1 MSAPAEQPVNE
12 GDQHCL
18 MAPTVSTLKRAQYL
32 LDKHRGH
39 GFCAAYRTALEYSS
53 EVLGG

>member
-1 MSAPAEQPVNE
+1 MTAPTEQPSLPP
-12 GDQHCL
+12 DQHCL
-18 MAPTVSTLKRAQYL
+18 MSPVVNTLDRAQYL

-39 GFCAAYRTALEYSS
+39 SFCAAYRVALEYSS